1 MAMLEVTVDTKEFKK
16 FTRRFP
22 SQVDFAVSKAIN
34 KTTLQIQK
42 GVRANLRK
50 KFTIRKAGFA
60 DRSIKIKPFASKRSL
75 EARIQVISPGPTPD
89 IFSKF
94 QEGGIKTARENR
106 RVAIPQDILQNRQSR
121 VTKAKRPEAL
131 ISRKRGFIITTKRGQ
146 DLLLQRKGRGR
157 RSRTIIAYSLE
168 TQVRIPATLGF
179 FKTVEGIFRNR
190 WSQNFA
196 IEFEKAIRTI
206 KR

>member
-1 MAMLEVTVDTKEFKK
+1 
-16 FTRRFP
+16 
-22 SQVDFAVSKAIN
+22 AIH
-34 KTTLQIQK
+34 KTTLQVQK

-60 DRSIKIKPFASKRSL
+60 DRSIKITQFAKKRFL

-89 IFSKF
+89 VFSKH
-94 QEGGIKTARENR
+94 EVGGIKTARENR

-121 VTKAKRPEAL
+121 VTKAKRPAAL
-131 ISRKRGFIITTKRGQ
+131 IQRKRGFIITTKRGQ

-168 TQVRIPATLGF
+168 DRVRIPATLGF
-179 FKTVEGIFRNR
+179 FKTVQGVFR
-190 WSQNFA
+190 SQWPKNFA
-196 IEFEKAIRTI
+196 FELERAIRTI